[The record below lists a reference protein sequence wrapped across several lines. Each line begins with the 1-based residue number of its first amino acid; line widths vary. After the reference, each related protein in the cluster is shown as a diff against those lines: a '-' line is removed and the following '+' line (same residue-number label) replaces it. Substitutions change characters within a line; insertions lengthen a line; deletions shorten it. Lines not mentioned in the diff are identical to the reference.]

1 MEPPPKNATA
11 SPIGKYVV
19 IVLVILGVV
28 SAVVGWKIRMVGPPP
43 RPPVTQPADL
53 AVPPSERS
61 DRGSR

>member
-1 MEPPPKNATA
+1 MEPAAQKTTN
-11 SPIGKYVV
+11 SPIGKYLV

-28 SAVVGWKIRMVGPPP
+28 AAVVGWKTRVVGPQ